1 MPEQSRELSRL
12 STAEAL
18 PIIRRLTKVQREVFS
33 RICVND
39 DSYLAKQTA
48 LALQRKGLIN
58 YGLVPQGG
66 GLSLYR
72 AEVASIAVHIAWCEW
87 CEEALQRARQK
98 AIQVK

>member
-39 DSYLAKQTA
+39 ESYLAKQTA
-48 LALQRKGLIN
+48 LALQRKGLIK
-58 YGLVPQGG
+58 YGIVPR

-72 AEVASIAVHIAWCEW
+72 AEVASAAVHIAWCEW
-87 CEEALQRARQK
+87 CEEALREEA
-98 AIQVK
+98 

>member
-1 MPEQSRELSRL
+1 MPEQSRL

-66 GLSLYR
+66 GLSLAQRRSGQYR
-72 AEVASIAVHIAWCEW
+72 
-87 CEEALQRARQK
+87 RAYC
-98 AIQVK
+98 VV